1 MKKISLL
8 FFVSKENYFL
18 ALAAA
23 VVVVV
28 VAHVVMSELTDESED
43 YLFRCHTCWIL
54 SSEGLSTSNKM
65 KI

>member
-23 VVVVV
+23 VVVV

-65 KI
+65 KMF